1 MATHEVK
8 ANFAITAWQVF
19 PVWKSPVWSDTKIHW
34 VWVMLQTLT
43 IHANIQFTSIITEVC
58 EAMENLSWIMS
69 LSKCIRQLRKR
80 QKKIVIY
87 RPNIC
92 IHNILLLIDCK
103 QCFSLSDL
111 SHIESYGQPV
121 ACTLSMIWSSNHW
134 SPIMEQWHPITPL
147 LFHSRLKTFLFCKSF
162 LLSVAFLFFFRTDFM
177 DCPECLQILL
187 SISNFLVFLFF
198 LFSTF

>member
-43 IHANIQFTSIITEVC
+43 IHANIQFTSIVTEVC
-58 EAMENLSWIMS
+58 EAMENLRRIMS

-92 IHNILLLIDCK
+92 IHNRLLLIDCK

-111 SHIESYGQPV
+111 SRIESYGQPV
-121 ACTLSMIWSSNHW
+121 AWTLCLWSDHRITDHPSWNNDTP
-134 SPIMEQWHPITPL
+134 SPL
-147 LFHSRLKTFLFCKSF
+147 HSFIPGLKPS
-162 LLSVAFLFFFRTDFM
+162 LSAN
-177 DCPECLQILL
+177 PSYCL
-187 SISNFLVFLFF
+187 
-198 LFSTF
+198 